1 MLIYLDP
8 SMSLHLSTRYS
19 SGNPRIRLASVLCKI
34 SEVPPYNRVAAC
46 AQVAVTGLTPDQ
58 VDNF

>member
-1 MLIYLDP
+1 M
-8 SMSLHLSTRYS
+8 STRYS